1 MVISILELDGF
12 LFETEILFFFFMRAK
27 GVGEISRYFRRK
39 FSGMSIC
46 FTRNNIF

>member
-27 GVGEISRYFRRK
+27 GVGGDKSI
-39 FSGMSIC
+39 FSEKI
-46 FTRNNIF
+46 